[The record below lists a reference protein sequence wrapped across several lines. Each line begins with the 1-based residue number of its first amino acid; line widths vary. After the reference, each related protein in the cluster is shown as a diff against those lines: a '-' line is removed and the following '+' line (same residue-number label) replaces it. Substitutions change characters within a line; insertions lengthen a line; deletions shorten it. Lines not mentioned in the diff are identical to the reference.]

1 MFLGNYSAESLGD
14 YMAGPNHVL
23 PTIHT
28 ARFFSPLS
36 VYDFI
41 KRTSIIYFDKN
52 AFDRIGKNVSQFARS
67 EGLTAHA
74 LAAEVRMEKQINID
88 YFQLQ
93 AKIRL
98 HRILAENIIIAYR
111 YK

>member
-28 ARFFSPLS
+28 AKFFSPLS

-41 KRTSIIYFDKN
+41 KRTSIIYFDEN
-52 AFDRIGKNVSQFARS
+52 AFKKIAPYVESFAKS

-74 LAAEVRMEKQINID
+74 LAASVRKET
-88 YFQLQ
+88 
-93 AKIRL
+93 
-98 HRILAENIIIAYR
+98 
-111 YK
+111 